1 VSKRFITYEA
11 ECYYCEAGTMFTE
24 DLDQKTEDVET
35 PLGTYN
41 MVWADCTECGWGVQF
56 YGSNA
61 E

>member
-1 VSKRFITYEA
+1 VKKGIITYEA

-24 DLDQKTEDVET
+24 DLDQQPEH
-35 PLGTYN
+35 LGGYD
-41 MVWADCTECGWGVQF
+41 MIWADCTECGFGVQF

>member
-1 VSKRFITYEA
+1 MSKRVITYEA

-24 DLDQKTEDVET
+24 DLDQEPEH
-35 PLGTYN
+35 LGGYD
-41 MVWADCTECGWGVQF
+41 MIWADCTECGWGVQF